1 MMTEKQQMYQ
11 ISFLQTALE
20 HNSKTT
26 TGLNKKKQNSY
37 ACIKSNL
44 IWVLHL
50 LRMYKRVGVCFF
62 CEDDVKKQD

>member
-11 ISFLQTALE
+11 IPFLQTALE

-26 TGLNKKKQNSY
+26 TGLNKKKLNSY
-37 ACIKSNL
+37 ANL

-62 CEDDVKKQD
+62 CEDGVSKQD